1 MSRMSDIILDIGELY
16 LDGYSAE
23 EISETTGI
31 QLQVVRNVI
40 TEYGPEWDF
49 DARALEGAFESDPG
63 EMDGDA
69 ASALASVGWG
79 VDEDYVAD
87 NDYFD
92 DY

>member
-1 MSRMSDIILDIGELY
+1 MSRMADMLVEIEDLY
-16 LDGYSAE
+16 MQGYSAID
-23 EISETTGI
+23 ISEMSGI
-31 QLQVVRNVI
+31 QLDLVMDAIR
-40 TEYGPEWDF
+40 TYGATWVPEDP
-49 DARALEGAFESDPG
+49 DEADPG

-79 VDEDYVAD
+79 VDEDYVMD